1 MTRINEQTRAAHDHR
16 DRERTL
22 WVNVI
27 LQAIRDATDCL
38 GDKANRDVTRSRARA
53 WFRPS
58 NRDFIQVCNLAGMEP
73 CRVAKQANDAIAQ
86 YDATIAAGEKFRLPD
101 ISAQKVQSDA

>member
-1 MTRINEQTRAAHDHR
+1 MKKGQTIKAPSDE
-16 DRERTL
+16 RERTL

-27 LQAIRDATDCL
+27 LQAFRDATDCR
-38 GDKANRDVTRSRARA
+38 GDKVNRDVVRMQARA

-73 CRVAKQANDAIAQ
+73 CRVAKQATDAIAQ
-86 YDATIAAGEKFRLPD
+86 YDATIAAGKKFRLPD
-101 ISAQKVQSDA
+101 IAAQKATIDA